1 MTEPTDVERAEYR
14 RDVIGVVVYHVNH
27 SLGESVQ
34 AISEAA
40 DGANEAVVICE
51 NGNVY
56 RVRMG
61 LVIEPVPREE
71 EREQ

>member
-1 MTEPTDVERAEYR
+1 MPDGPSDEELEEYR

-61 LVIEPVPREE
+61 LAIEQVPEIEE
-71 EREQ
+71 

>member
-1 MTEPTDVERAEYR
+1 MGDPSEEELEEYR

-61 LVIEPVPREE
+61 LVIEPVPRTEE
-71 EREQ
+71 KEQ